1 MVLTVRSKTHQ
12 EQIDELKSYARISIP
27 SNPRTG
33 TKLTSVPR
41 VSGAATLGAIT
52 DKNGGLFLELTRGG
66 IHGQIFGAFTPRT
79 FSALRQRVLH
89 RPSNVANSSSDSP
102 P

>member
-1 MVLTVRSKTHQ
+1 M
-12 EQIDELKSYARISIP
+12 
-27 SNPRTG
+27 
-33 TKLTSVPR
+33 TSVPR

-52 DKNGGLFLELTRGG
+52 DKNDGLFLELTRGG

-79 FSALRQRVLH
+79 FSALCQGVLH

-102 P
+102 